1 MPQRFCSDSKN
12 RKQEMKRIMQKWKR
26 RKLINS
32 RIERAVS
39 FLAILVCVV
48 FSVLE
53 VLEEREM
60 KDE

>member
-12 RKQEMKRIMQKWKR
+12 RKQEKKRIKQQRKR
-26 RKLINS
+26 RKRINS

-53 VLEEREM
+53 VVEE
-60 KDE
+60 KKGN